1 MKFKTVSIALVAS
14 AFAGCVSSS
23 KYRELENQK
32 TQENQSMAAA
42 LAQQKKQFDDAV
54 VVNQNANEK
63 IKAQETIIANLES
76 KLGVASSDKSRLAE
90 QLSTTKKALEE
101 MAARK
106 AERDRRIQEF
116 RDLTSRFQSLI
127 QSDQLSVKIVD
138 GRMVVTLGSDVLFP
152 SGSSKL
158 SAEGVKAIQSV
169 AQTLAGIPKRS
180 YQVEGH
186 TDNVPIRT
194 ASFPSNWELAAA
206 RAISVSRT
214 MVEAGL
220 EPARVSAA
228 SFGEFKPLKPNDTP
242 EGRTQNRRI
251 EIVVVPDLSLLPGYE
266 ELSRI
271 KSAE

>member
-1 MKFKTVSIALVAS
+1 MMPKVLAVIMLAMAT
-14 AFAGCVSSS
+14 GCVSAS
-23 KYRELENQK
+23 KYKELEARK
-32 TQENQSMAAA
+32 AQEDQSTSQAMSA
-42 LAQQKKQFDDAV
+42 QKKQYDEALAI
-54 VVNQNANEK
+54 NQNANEK
-63 IKAQETIIANLES
+63 IKAQETMIANLEN
-76 KLGVASSDKSRLAE
+76 KLGVASSDKSKLAE
-90 QLSTTKKALEE
+90 QLQTTKKALEE

-127 QSDQLSVKIVD
+127 QSDQLSVQIVD

-158 SAEGVKAIQSV
+158 SAEGTKAIQTV
-169 AQTLAGIPKRS
+169 AQTLSTIPKRT

-194 ASFPSNWELAAA
+194 ALFPSNWELAAA

-214 MVEAGL
+214 MVDAGL
-220 EPARVSAA
+220 DASRVSAA
-228 SFGEFKPLKPNDTP
+228 SFGEFKPVKPNDSP

-251 EIVVVPDLSLLPGYE
+251 EIVIVPDLSLLPGHD

>member
-1 MKFKTVSIALVAS
+1 
-14 AFAGCVSSS
+14 
-23 KYRELENQK
+23 
-32 TQENQSMAAA
+32 
-42 LAQQKKQFDDAV
+42 
-54 VVNQNANEK
+54 
-63 IKAQETIIANLES
+63 
-76 KLGVASSDKSRLAE
+76 
-90 QLSTTKKALEE
+90 
-101 MAARK
+101 
-106 AERDRRIQEF
+106 RIQEF

-127 QSDQLSVKIVD
+127 QSDQLSVRIVD

-158 SAEGVKAIQSV
+158 SAEGTKAIQTV
-169 AQTLAGIPKRS
+169 AQTLSTIPNRS

-194 ASFPSNWELAAA
+194 ALFPSNWELAAA

-220 EPARVSAA
+220 DPARVSAA
-228 SFGEFKPLKPNDTP
+228 SFGEFKPIKANDTP

-251 EIVVVPDLSLLPGYE
+251 EIVIVPDLSLLPGYD